1 MLMIMII
8 MMMMMLKMMMM
19 LMIMLLQG
27 VPSEEMTVWTDVEA
41 PGAPE
46 IVSLTCQSG
55 STMFLR

>member
-1 MLMIMII
+1 MQMLMII
-8 MMMMMLKMMMM
+8 MMMCMIIMMI
-19 LMIMLLQG
+19 MIMLLQG

>member
-1 MLMIMII
+1 MLMII
-8 MMMMMLKMMMM
+8 MMMCMIIMMT
-19 LMIMLLQG
+19 MIMLLQG

>member
-1 MLMIMII
+1 MQMLMII
-8 MMMMMLKMMMM
+8 MMMCMIIMMT
-19 LMIMLLQG
+19 MIMLLQG
-27 VPSEEMTVWTDVEA
+27 VPSEKMTVWTDVEA

>member
-1 MLMIMII
+1 MQMLMII
-8 MMMMMLKMMMM
+8 MMMCMIIMMT
-19 LMIMLLQG
+19 MIMLLQG